1 MLTRPETYRTD
12 PETAWERLRPRTGNR
27 RFLGILQAAA
37 AWREREAQRINIPR
51 QRLVK
56 DETMLELAATAPET
70 AADLA
75 RARGISEGF
84 AKGRSGAGLIA
95 AIKAAKALPDSAM
108 PEAPRDRGGPSPS
121 PALIALLKVL
131 LAAKAEEHHVAPR
144 LLANSEDLDRL
155 ATEAEPDLPALHGW
169 RREVFGEAAL
179 DLKAGRL
186 AVGVEG
192 RRIKLI
198 AAR

>member
-1 MLTRPETYRTD
+1 
-12 PETAWERLRPRTGNR
+12 
-27 RFLGILQAAA
+27 
-37 AWREREAQRINIPR
+37 
-51 QRLVK
+51 
-56 DETMLELAATAPET
+56 MLELAATAPET